1 MNSKKIVNLA
11 VVSAIYV
18 VLTMP
23 FASFGFGAIQFRL
36 AEGLNHL
43 GAFHKDYKWGVILG
57 VFLTN
62 LLFSTDLGIVD
73 LIFGTFHTAVSF
85 FIAEFLMRRIVD
97 PKKRMAVITLV
108 FSVMMFIIGLELYFV
123 LDLPFW
129 FNYFTLFLSELLILA
144 VTAPVMLLLNQR
156 VNFRKLLER

>member
-62 LLFSTDLGIVD
+62 LLFSTDLGVVD